1 MYEWLF
7 KVEKEWSNS
16 LAVMVARVRFL
27 PSAKA
32 ANITAIL
39 RWFFLPLGIRWYV
52 TDVETDSMICVI
64 KHFHV
69 GEKTAPYMG
78 KLSFRSRYILKKEWI
93 LGHWRVA
100 PTWSLYCTIFS
111 CY

>member
-1 MYEWLF
+1 MEQLIAR
-7 KVEKEWSNS
+7 S

-32 ANITAIL
+32 SYSKI
-39 RWFFLPLGIRWYV
+39 RMFFFLPLGIRWYV

-69 GEKTAPYMG
+69 GDKTAPYMG
-78 KLSFRSRYILKKEWI
+78 KLSFRSRYI
-93 LGHWRVA
+93 
-100 PTWSLYCTIFS
+100 
-111 CY
+111 